1 MEIGDLVR
9 IIGYAVA
16 LPDVGV
22 VVQLRPAE
30 KNGVRVIYGNVLM
43 PDRSLLWLS
52 PECVEV
58 LDESR

>member
-1 MEIGDLVR
+1 MKVGDLVR
-9 IIGYAVA
+9 IIGYAVD

-43 PDRSLLWLS
+43 PDSSLMWLS
-52 PECVEV
+52 SECVEV
-58 LDESR
+58 LDESG